1 MPFWG
6 YSSPLTGGSMYSGS
20 LVFAQIMDFLPL
32 KSFWRCAR
40 RYPER
45 RECRTFTCFDQFLCM
60 AFAQLTSRESLRDIE
75 SCLRAVPSKL
85 YHLGIR
91 GAVCRTTLAEANER
105 RDWRIFADF
114 AQVLIAEAR
123 ELYANDPSVADLT
136 QTIYALD
143 STTID
148 LCLALFPWA
157 KFRRAKAAI
166 KLHTLIDLR
175 GSIPT
180 FIHIT
185 DGKIHDVNALDVIT
199 PEPGAYYIMDR
210 GCQDL
215 ERFHRLHMAGSFFV
229 TRPKTT
235 LRLRRIESQPIDK
248 STGVRADWI
257 VRTNGVKTA
266 VAYPERLRLIR
277 YRDSETKKRLVFITN
292 DFVLPAHIIAALYKG
307 RWQVELFFKWIKQH
321 LHIKA
326 FFGTSENAVK
336 TQIWIAMCVYLLI
349 AILRKR
355 LLLEHLSLYQIS
367 QVLSVTAFEKT
378 PINSLFV
385 NERPPFEDARFGKQL
400 SFLDF

>member
-1 MPFWG
+1 
-6 YSSPLTGGSMYSGS
+6 MYSGS
-20 LVFAQIMDFLPL
+20 LVFAQVMDLLPL
-32 KSFWRCAR
+32 KAFWRCVV

-45 RECRTFTCFDQFLCM
+45 RPCRSFTCLDQFLCM
-60 AFAQLTSRESLRDIE
+60 AFAQLTGRESLRDIE
-75 SCLRAVPSKL
+75 SCLRAVPTKL

-91 GAVCRTTLAEANER
+91 GNVCRTTLAEANER

-123 ELYANDPSVADLT
+123 ELYAKDPAVADLS

-148 LCLALFPWA
+148 LCLEVFPWA
-157 KFRRAKAAI
+157 KFRRTKAAI

-185 DGKIHDVNALDVIT
+185 DGKVHDVNALDVLT

-210 GCQDL
+210 GYQDL
-215 ERFHRLHMAGSFFV
+215 ARFHRLHLAGAFFV

-235 LRLRRIESQPIDK
+235 LLLRHIESRPIDK
-248 STGVRADWI
+248 TTGVRSDWI
-257 VRTNGVKTA
+257 VRADGVTTTM
-266 VAYPERLRLIR
+266 AYPERLRRIHFCDTQTQKQLI
-277 YRDSETKKRLVFITN
+277 FITN
-292 DFVLPAHIIAALYKG
+292 DFVLPAHIIAALYKA
-307 RWQVELFFKWIKQH
+307 RWQVELFFKWVKQH

-336 TQIWIAMCVYLLI
+336 TQVWIAMSVYVLI

-355 LLLEHLSLYQIS
+355 LLLDHLSLWQIS
-367 QVLSVTAFEKT
+367 QVLSLTSFEKT
-378 PINSLFV
+378 PVNSLFSR
-385 NERPPFEDARFGKQL
+385 ESAIPEDPQIGKQL

>member
-1 MPFWG
+1 M
-6 YSSPLTGGSMYSGS
+6 TGGDMHVGR
-20 LVFAQIMDFLPL
+20 LVFAQVMDLLPL
-32 KSFWRCAR
+32 SDFRRCVA

-45 RECRTFTCFDQFLCM
+45 RPSRTFSCLDQFLCM
-60 AFAQLTSRESLRDIE
+60 AFAQLTTRESLRDIE
-75 SCLRAVPSKL
+75 SCLRAVPTKL

-91 GAVCRTTLAEANER
+91 GAVCRTTLADANER

-114 AQVLIAEAR
+114 AQVLITEAR
-123 ELYANDPSVADLT
+123 MLYAKDTAVADLT

-148 LCLALFPWA
+148 LCLELFPWA
-157 KFRRAKAAI
+157 KFRRTKAAV

-185 DGKIHDVNALDVIT
+185 DGKVHDVNALDVLT

-210 GCQDL
+210 GYQDL
-215 ERFHRLHMAGSFFV
+215 ERFHRLHLAGSFFV

-235 LRLRRIESQPIDK
+235 LLLRRIQSQPIDK
-248 STGVRADWI
+248 TTGVRSDWI
-257 VRTNGVKTA
+257 VKANGTTTA
-266 VAYPERLRLIR
+266 SAYPERLRRIRFRDIETRRTLI
-277 YRDSETKKRLVFITN
+277 FITN
-292 DFVLPAHIIAALYKG
+292 DFVLPAHVIAALYKA
-307 RWQVELFFKWIKQH
+307 RWQVELFFKWVKQH
-321 LHIKA
+321 LHIKS

-336 TQIWIAMCVYLLI
+336 TQVWIAMSVYVLI

-355 LLLEHLSLYQIS
+355 MNLEQLSLWQIS
-367 QVLSVTAFEKT
+367 QVLSLTCFEKT
-378 PINSLFV
+378 PVNSLFL
-385 NERPPFEDARFGKQL
+385 NEKAAPEDPAIGKQL